1 MFNPSKIVFDEK
13 SLQYPLGKK
22 LLEKFKKEN
31 KNIVINK
38 GGRVTGKKG
47 ETPIQSFVS
56 GKKTLVIAVRKITE
70 FQSCKPSAH
79 YQLPLLSGCSGMCEY
94 CYLNTQLGKRPSSR
108 IYVNIDEIL
117 NKALKYIE
125 ERKPAITV
133 FEGAATSDPIPVE
146 EYTGSMKRAIE
157 FLGANEYSLFRFV
170 TKFKDIDSLIG
181 AKHNGR
187 TTIRFSLNTNKIINE
202 FERGT
207 DCFEE
212 RIKGAKKLYDD
223 GYKIGF
229 IIAPVFLYD
238 NYKDEYLNLIK
249 RIGNEFN
256 DKERK
261 IEIEVITH
269 RYTERAK
276 NQILSVYP
284 KSKLPMD
291 KENRTLKYGQFG
303 YTKYVYNKET
313 LEEVKSFFEENLK
326 KYISNCII
334 KYII

>member
-1 MFNPSKIVFDEK
+1 MFNPSKVVFDEK
-13 SLQYPLGKK
+13 SLEYPLGKK
-22 LLEKFKKEN
+22 LLELFKKEN
-31 KNIVINK
+31 KDVTINK
-38 GGRVTGKKG
+38 GGRVIGKKG

-56 GKKTLVIAVRKITE
+56 GKRTLVIGVRKITE
-70 FQSCKPSAH
+70 FQSCKPSAN
-79 YQLPLLSGCSGMCEY
+79 YQLPLVSGCSGMCEY
-94 CYLNTQLGKRPSSR
+94 CYLNTQLGKRPATKV
-108 IYVNIDEIL
+108 YVNIDEIL

-146 EYTGSMKRAIE
+146 QYSGAMKSAIE
-157 FLGANEYSLFRFV
+157 FFGENEYSLFRFV

-181 AKHNGR
+181 IKHNGR
-187 TTIRFSLNTNKIINE
+187 TTIRFSLNTDKIINE

-207 DCFEE
+207 DSFED
-212 RIKGAKKLYDD
+212 RINGAKKLYND

-238 NYKDEYLNLIK
+238 NYKEDYLELIK
-249 RIGNEFN
+249 RIGNEFKN
-256 DKERK
+256 KERT

-276 NQILSVYP
+276 NQILSVY
-284 KSKLPMD
+284 KDSKLPMN
-291 KENRTLKYGQFG
+291 KEDRTLKYGQFG
-303 YTKYVYNKET
+303 YTKYVYNKDI
-313 LEEVKSFFEENLK
+313 LLEVKNFFEENIK
-326 KYISNCII
+326 KYICNCII